1 MRRRLDLT
9 PACAAAYALAVP
21 RLSKAV
27 ILAAGRGTR
36 MQQERP
42 GVRIDDAQ
50 RRMAEQGLKGL
61 IPFHGHPFLAYS
73 ISALAD
79 AGYRDVCLVVRPA
92 PDPIREYFAAVEAR
106 RVRISFAV
114 QSEPLGSA
122 HALLSAED
130 FAAGEPFLVINSDN
144 DYPATVLAAM
154 RDLDGPGLAGFDPD
168 ALVSQGNIPPERL
181 AAYALVTMDDDG
193 FMTGIVEKP
202 DPETRRRL
210 EGRSR
215 VSMTCWRFGPAI
227 FEACRRIEPSRRG
240 EYELPDAV
248 AYAMNV
254 LGERFRVVP
263 VAEPVLDL
271 SNRGD
276 IPSVAAFLEG
286 RSVCL

>member
-1 MRRRLDLT
+1 M
-9 PACAAAYALAVP
+9 
-21 RLSKAV
+21 SKAV

-36 MQQERP
+36 MQRERP
-42 GVRIDDAQ
+42 GVAIDDAQ
-50 RRMAEQGLKGL
+50 RRLADRGLKGL

-79 AGYRDVCLVVRPA
+79 AGYGDVCLVVRPD
-92 PDPIREYFAAVEAR
+92 PDPIRDYFASIETR
-106 RVRISFAV
+106 RVRITFAV

-122 HALLSAED
+122 HALLAAED
-130 FAAGEPFLVINSDN
+130 FATGEPFLVINSDN
-144 DYPATVLAAM
+144 DYPRAALAAL

-168 ALVSQGNIPPERL
+168 ALVSQGNIPADRI
-181 AAYALVTMDDDG
+181 AAYALVTADDDG
-193 FMTGIVEKP
+193 FLTGIVEKP

-210 EGRSR
+210 EGRCL

-227 FEACRRIEPSRRG
+227 FDACRAISPSPRG

-248 AYAMNV
+248 AYAMHS
-254 LGERFRVVP
+254 LGERLRVVP
-263 VAEPVLDL
+263 VAGPVLDL

-276 IPSVAAFLEG
+276 IPTVAAFLEG